1 MKVVELA
8 RCQRAHL
15 GRRQHEP
22 LARGEAAL
30 REQLHA
36 RGRRATLWELAFR
49 PAWRFVRER
58 WDDLLGRIAPSNA
71 IALAGGIRTL
81 TDPDLVADVQAFFG
95 EHDIPQNHL
104 MLLQALERQRVF
116 AALRQRA
123 APELAERFG
132 G

>member
-1 MKVVELA
+1 LLATITDEIRAQDTPFVLA
-8 RCQRAHL
+8 RAQVNRDL
-15 GRRQHEP
+15 GPR
-22 LARGEAAL
+22 
-30 REQLHA
+30 
-36 RGRRATLWELAFR
+36 
-49 PAWRFVRER
+49 AWRFVRER

-81 TDPDLVADVQAFFG
+81 TGPDLVADVQAFFA

-123 APELAERFG
+123 APELTERFRD
-132 G
+132 